1 MKKIYICAD
10 SFGCYDADYPGL
22 SWHEKLEKKLS
33 PQFKIINFSK
43 VFASNLMISLQVD
56 KAIIE
61 QADFIIVMGTSLL
74 RDEVKITDIESK
86 LPLVDRFVD
95 ITSNNNLDTQ
105 NLVSYTML
113 NINQDFLSK
122 VNDTLIAYKKLKDLN
137 LLIYKDQCII
147 ENTLQKLVD
156 SDIPFVFD
164 QGGFENP
171 QYGAIKNC
179 YFEKFKKYQSK
190 KNMWNYTTNRSF
202 RPYYHLI
209 DDNITDEFSQYYYSL
224 IVNTL

>member
-1 MKKIYICAD
+1 MKQIYICAD
-10 SFGCYDADYPGL
+10 SFGCYDPDYPGM
-22 SWHEKLEKKLS
+22 SWHEKLEKKL

-43 VFASNLMISLQVD
+43 VCASNLMISLQVD

-61 QADFIIVMGTSLL
+61 QADFVISMGTSVL
-74 RDEVKITDIESK
+74 RDEVKITNIESK

-95 ITSNNNLDTQ
+95 ITSDNNLDTQ
-105 NLVSYTML
+105 NLISYTML
-113 NINQDFLSK
+113 NINQEFLSK
-122 VNDTLIAYKKLKDLN
+122 VNDTLTAYKKLKDLE

-156 SDIPFVFD
+156 SNIPFVFD

-190 KNMWNYTTNRSF
+190 KNIWNYTSNRSF

-209 DDNITDEFSQYYYSL
+209 DDNITDEIAQYYYSL

>member
-1 MKKIYICAD
+1 MKKIYICGD
-10 SFGCYDADYPGL
+10 SFGSYDPDYPGL

-43 VFASNLMISLQVD
+43 VCASNLMISLQVD
-56 KAIIE
+56 KAIKE
-61 QADFIIVMGTSLL
+61 QANFVIVMGTSVL
-74 RDEVKITDIESK
+74 RDEVKLNDTESD
-86 LPLVDRFVD
+86 LELVDRFVD

-105 NLVSYTML
+105 NLISYTML
-113 NINQDFLSK
+113 NINQDFLS
-122 VNDTLIAYKKLKDLN
+122 NAHNTLALYNKLKDLN

-156 SDIPFVFD
+156 SNIPFIFD
-164 QGGFENP
+164 QGGFENL
-171 QYGAIKNC
+171 QYGAIKNS

-190 KNMWNYTTNRSF
+190 KNLWNYCHNRPF

-209 DDNITDEFSQYYYSL
+209 DNNITDEIAQYYCNL
-224 IVNTL
+224 IHDEL